1 MKIAPVADIK
11 ARLSSYLDECQDA
24 PVIVT
29 RNGRPAAL
37 LIPAP
42 EDDEDL
48 ERLLLAYTPR
58 FRRLIDEAAARV
70 ARGEGMLHEDFWEAA
85 EKADTTN
92 PAGEGRA
99 KRTRR

>member
-11 ARLSSYLDECQDA
+11 AHLSSYLDECQDA

-42 EDDEDL
+42 EDDDDL
-48 ERLLLAYTPR
+48 ERLLLAHTPR
-58 FRRLIDEAAARV
+58 FRRMIDDAAARIEK
-70 ARGEGMLHEDFWEAA
+70 GEGMSHEDFWATA
-85 EKADTTN
+85 EKA
-92 PAGEGRA
+92 EGA
-99 KRTRR
+99 KSPRKRKAKLPR

>member
-1 MKIAPVADIK
+1 VKIAPVADIK

-42 EDDEDL
+42 EDDEEL
-48 ERLLLAYTPR
+48 ERLILAHTPR

-70 ARGEGMLHEDFWEAA
+70 ERGEGMSHEDFWKAA
-85 EKADTTN
+85 EKAGR
-92 PAGEGRA
+92 PASVRKGKG
-99 KRTRR
+99 TR